1 MDEFR
6 LVPQLQE
13 DPSEQERARW
23 IGIYVGV
30 LAVLLA
36 LCSMLGS
43 NATKDATRANI
54 EVTDTYAYVQ
64 AKNTR
69 QMLLRNHAEG
79 LELMLAA
86 TPAMPADV
94 RARVEDRI
102 REHRMWADRY
112 ETDGKEGKQ
121 ELLAKAQAL
130 ETERDINLRKDP
142 YYDWAQALIQIAIV
156 LASVALVTGG
166 RRVLLASIS
175 VGALGAIM
183 LVNGWLM
190 FVRLPW
196 IG

>member
-54 EVTDTYAYVQ
+54 EVTDTYAYFQ